1 MSITNLEAKR
11 VWKMILGDMS
21 VKQFLDMMG
30 NTEAEQAVGDY
41 INKRTDVFKWVSGE
55 SKEHIR
61 EKMIE
66 YIIGGL

>member
-1 MSITNLEAKR
+1 MSITSLEAKR

-21 VKQFLDMMG
+21 VKQFLDMIG
-30 NTEAEQAVGDY
+30 NTEAEQAVDDY

-66 YIIGGL
+66 YITGRL